1 MFFKCNFQ
9 RDPPPPRLTVSS
21 SVIRGRDSSVRLL
34 HLSLCLTITSTQ
46 RGDPKHSPYTRSLTG
61 TELLS
66 RAGQSS
72 SAEIKLRCFYTVE
85 TYYPSMHSG
94 SVSLTI
100 LDPKPDITV
109 HFDEDFT
116 IICLIRGSVS
126 PDTTCNLYVGE
137 ESQPSFTEKIKR
149 RKATSASGQ
158 QFCIFTP
165 KHSDLISRLQ
175 SVRRK
180 EVSCDY
186 RVSSGPNS
194 LSPRSDGK
202 SFAHL
207 VGVHIS
213 DPTTIQTP
221 SIAVGLTPG
230 PRSTLPPSTTVSPT
244 EDTTVTPTTSL
255 TSPLTPST
263 AVNPSSGST
272 VCCTLTTDTPASPTE
287 RGQSSTESD
296 VESNSQESILV
307 GRLWQAAVASGVGVL
322 LVGLTAVC
330 LCRRT
335 KKNNSQRPTA
345 RQDDHSQFVD
355 DLVSMGA
362 VSSGVMV
369 DSGDAGIDSQITYVL
384 STFMPSGL
392 SLRTRDHLQ
401 VHSYCTCLNFGPNH
415 INHIKTHI

>member
-1 MFFKCNFQ
+1 MTLFIPDMAGHLF
-9 RDPPPPRLTVSS
+9 L
-21 SVIRGRDSSVRLL
+21 VILL
-34 HLSLCLTITSTQ
+34 
-46 RGDPKHSPYTRSLTG
+46 
-61 TELLS
+61 
-66 RAGQSS
+66 
-72 SAEIKLRCFYTVE
+72 F
-85 TYYPSMHSG
+85 
-94 SVSLTI
+94 
-100 LDPKPDITV
+100 DPKPDITV

-345 RQDDHSQFVD
+345 RQDDHRQY

-384 STFMPSGL
+384 STFMPSGPVDWIH
-392 SLRTRDHLQ
+392 RHCNK
-401 VHSYCTCLNFGPNH
+401 HSDTYHGNPRQDQQPQPSRWVVQSAAH
-415 INHIKTHI
+415 